1 MGFIAFSGPKSHQR
15 NQKGWIFS
23 WRMTQWYT
31 HIFIGLVQV
40 RKNIYCLYI
49 TVSNWVTNYPNTDL
63 QSECGKRAGKK
74 QKCVISFPS
83 FTVCVPTSKT
93 SLLFAP
99 YYEAPTTPAVHA
111 HTVVTLHHNLTEVQT
126 PVCYLNVFSFEIKT
140 LISKLVG
147 NDN

>member
-1 MGFIAFSGPKSHQR
+1 
-15 NQKGWIFS
+15 
-23 WRMTQWYT
+23 MTQWYT

-63 QSECGKRAGKK
+63 QSECGKKAGKK

-83 FTVCVPTSKT
+83 FTICVPTSKT

-111 HTVVTLHHNLTEVQT
+111 HTVVTLHHSPTEVQT
-126 PVCYLNVFSFEIKT
+126 PMCYLNVFSFEIKT
-140 LISKLVG
+140 LISKLVMITKRKITFKRRFLCLKISQQCYAPSMV
-147 NDN
+147 